1 VSRNGCG
8 SATLAAM
15 AAKTPT
21 TPRSFV
27 ALLRGINV
35 GGNNIIPMADLRE
48 AMADMGAEDVA
59 TYIQSGNVLFEGG
72 RDSAKAWTTRIEAA
86 LSRRFDYTAT
96 VVVLGHEQLRAVVD
110 DAPKGFGRDAGYRFD
125 VLFLKPPLTAR
136 AALKEIPTKDGVD
149 VATAGPGVVY
159 HSRLEAKAT
168 QSQLARIVGTPLYK
182 QLTIRNWRTTTKL
195 LAMLDARVEDAAD

>member
-1 VSRNGCG
+1 M
-8 SATLAAM
+8 AT
-15 AAKTPT
+15 TT
-21 TPRSFV
+21 RSTPRSFV

-48 AMADMGAEDVA
+48 AMTAMGAEDVA

-72 RDSAKAWTTRIEAA
+72 KDPAKAWTKRIEAA
-86 LSRRFDYTAT
+86 LSARFDYAAS
-96 VVVLGHEQLRAVVD
+96 VVVLSHEQLRAVVE
-110 DAPKGFGRDAGYRFD
+110 DAPKDFGRDAGYRFD
-125 VLFLKPPLTAR
+125 VLFLKPPLS
-136 AALKEIPTKDGVD
+136 AAVAIKDIPTKEGVD
-149 VATAGPGVVY
+149 VAVAGAGVVY

-195 LAMLDARVEDAAD
+195 LAMLDARLESAAD